1 MTGETPN
8 PITPTINQAGSA
20 LFSQIMSV
28 MGFQHPGW
36 IARCL
41 YPIFH
46 TPIMRISRLFVELD
60 QNIPRLG
67 WNVAVNHFLENFV
80 TRLNL
85 DGVGNLPTHGP
96 LMVVSNHPAALDVVI
111 LSAAIKRDDLKI
123 LASDIPFVQIFP
135 HIREH
140 SIPVHYDLALR
151 LSTVRRAIRHLDEG
165 GAILIFPRGNV
176 EPDPA
181 VSPGAEDSLE
191 GWSTSIELFLRK
203 VPQTISVVAIASGML
218 STAWYKNPFIQ
229 LWKNYEQRQ
238 KVAEIFQVAS
248 QLITG
253 KTPALTPSLSFSPA
267 LTIADLGGED
277 SQDGALMTGL
287 TAHMR
292 ALLAG
297 TPSLLT

>member
-1 MTGETPN
+1 MTGETSR
-8 PITPTINQAGSA
+8 PITPTVNQAGSL
-20 LFSQIMSV
+20 LFSQLMSV

-36 IARCL
+36 ITRCL
-41 YPIFH
+41 YLIFH
-46 TPIMRISRLFVELD
+46 TPVMRISRLFVELD
-60 QNIPRLG
+60 QNIPSLG

-85 DGVGNLPTHGP
+85 DGAGNLPTQGP

-111 LSAAIKRDDLKI
+111 LAAAVKRDDLKI

-135 HIREH
+135 YIREH
-140 SIPVHYDLALR
+140 SIPVYYDLPLR
-151 LSTVRRAIRHLDEG
+151 LSTVRRAIQHLNEG

-181 VSPGAEDSLE
+181 VSPGAVKSME

-203 VPQTISVVAIASGML
+203 VPQTISVLAVASGML
-218 STAWYKNPFIQ
+218 SPAWYKNPLTQ
-229 LWKNYEQRQ
+229 MWKKYEQRQ
-238 KVAEIFQVAS
+238 KVAEIFQVAA

-267 LTIADLGGED
+267 LTIADLGGAD
-277 SQDGALMTGL
+277 SPHGALMAGL

-292 ALLAG
+292 ALLAES
-297 TPSLLT
+297 PSLLT